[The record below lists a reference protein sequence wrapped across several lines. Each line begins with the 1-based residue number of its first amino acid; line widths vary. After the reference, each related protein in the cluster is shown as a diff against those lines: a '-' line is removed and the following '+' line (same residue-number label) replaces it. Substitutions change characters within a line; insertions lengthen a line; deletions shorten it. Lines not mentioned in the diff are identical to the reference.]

1 METPPPAPQQP
12 AAPQQTGF
20 YAGIRRLGLW
30 RSDDHWFGGVAGGI
44 AERLGVDVLIVRG
57 IFVVTVLLG
66 GVGLLAYGIG
76 WMLLPHRRDGRI
88 LLEEVISGR
97 FDYAFLGA
105 LAFTIV
111 GLSRG
116 GGWLLGWP
124 GMPDGLRAVG
134 GLLWLGLFAVVIA
147 VVVAAVAANRSD
159 HAARQ
164 AGPPPASSPWT
175 APQPPNPAPAAAP
188 WAATSG
194 APVQPEP
201 HRDAPYASA
210 TYPAAAAAGWSA
222 STATAPPP
230 PTPTGYAPAYAAYP
244 SRPAP
249 APAPVP
255 VPTVATKPRKPRPSG
270 PGVAT
275 TGAVVALSLLTL
287 AGLLVAN
294 RAGDFRGPIVLTALG
309 VAIVLAGLGIVV
321 SGLRGRTSGV
331 LGFLAIVGL
340 ILSVPLGVAAR
351 SDWATGGDHHAVA
364 LDVTP
369 VTRAQAE
376 RGWSFAFGDSTVD
389 LTDVPL
395 TDETLTV
402 PVALGAG
409 NLRIVVPASGA
420 AVDADV
426 RVGAGT
432 ITWDVGD
439 GSPVQVSGGHLDRSF
454 SSLSGAETHRIH
466 LRISAGAGD
475 VVIEQEHS

>member
-44 AERLGVDVLIVRG
+44 AERLGVDALVVRG

-88 LLEEVISGR
+88 LLEEVVGGR

-116 GGWLLGWP
+116 GGWLFGWP

-134 GLLWLGLFAVVIA
+134 GLLWIGVFAVVIA
-147 VVVAAVAANRSD
+147 VVVAAVSSNRSD
-159 HAARQ
+159 QAARR
-164 AGPPPASSPWT
+164 AGRPPVAPPWT
-175 APQPPNPAPAAAP
+175 APQPTNPTPAAAP
-188 WAATSG
+188 WAAATG
-194 APVQPEP
+194 APAQPEP
-201 HRDAPYASA
+201 RTSEPAA
-210 TYPAAAAAGWSA
+210 TGAYPAAAAPGWGA
-222 STATAPPP
+222 STATVPPP
-230 PTPTGYAPAYAAYP
+230 PGAPVGYATAYASYP
-244 SRPAP
+244 GRPAP

-255 VPTVATKPRKPRPSG
+255 LVAPKPRKPRPSG

-294 RAGDFRGPIVLTALG
+294 RAGDFHGPILLTALG
-309 VAIVLAGLGIVV
+309 VAVVLAGLGIVV

-340 ILSVPLGVAAR
+340 VLSVPLGVAAR
-351 SDWATGGDHHAVA
+351 SDWATGRDHHAVA

-369 VTRAQAE
+369 VTRVQAE

-389 LTDVPL
+389 LTRVPL
-395 TDETLTV
+395 TEETLTV

-409 NLRIVVPASGA
+409 NLTVVVPSSGA
-420 AVDADV
+420 AVEADV
-426 RVGAGT
+426 KVGAGT

-439 GSPVQVSGGHLDRSF
+439 GSPVQVNGGHLDRSF
-454 SSLSGAETHRIH
+454 SSLSGDETHRIH